1 MNLEP
6 AGHSLPPWW
15 RRAAQPWV
23 SSRCSRLFSV
33 TKSELCFVLRQGRGK
48 SHGRHTAPRAQQTLL
63 TGARLGLARALGH
76 LPSQHQV
83 PAASACAGPSFL
95 AASWWPAPWSRRG
108 CGAGTHAPQVPRRQL
123 ESERG
128 RHSWDGN
135 VQATP
140 ASALRS
146 SSWSGSQDL
155 LVPVGRRLGG
165 V

>member
-83 PAASACAGPSFL
+83 PQPPRVQVL
-95 AASWWPAPWSRRG
+95 ASWLPPGGRPHGADVGVGLAP
-108 CGAGTHAPQVPRRQL
+108 TPRRFPGDNWKV
-123 ESERG
+123 SA
-128 RHSWDGN
+128 D